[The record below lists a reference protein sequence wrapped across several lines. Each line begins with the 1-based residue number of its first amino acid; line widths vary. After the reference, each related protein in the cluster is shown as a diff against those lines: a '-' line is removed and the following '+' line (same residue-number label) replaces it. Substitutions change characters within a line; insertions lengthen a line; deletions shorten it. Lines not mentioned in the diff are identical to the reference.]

1 MADRSQTSKAGRSLV
16 QCRYRKERLIANGRW
31 AGMTARQRVC
41 KSGRR
46 AGQSVKRAVRPANGQ
61 PVNGQTASES
71 NRRWRNENR
80 SRLVPPTGPDGN
92 PRPYNRG
99 RAQNSGP
106 ERRAQHNETT
116 RNAARQVIDPNDER
130 GNARGYYIGDVF
142 YEDDNDTD
150 VDDNPIDAYELN
162 FDNLG
167 PDGLNDEND
176 MDMEFDEV
184 PFDVPEINMAPEPYL
199 NQPGNANNMGGVIN
213 DDYNMDED
221 EMNYDNFLND

>member
-1 MADRSQTSKAGRSLV
+1 MDRQLRKA
-16 QCRYRKERLIANGRW
+16 
-31 AGMTARQRVC
+31 T
-41 KSGRR
+41 
-46 AGQSVKRAVRPANGQ
+46 
-61 PVNGQTASES
+61 
-71 NRRWRNENR
+71 
-80 SRLVPPTGPDGN
+80 
-92 PRPYNRG
+92 
-99 RAQNSGP
+99 
-106 ERRAQHNETT
+106 
-116 RNAARQVIDPNDER
+116 ARQVIDPNDER